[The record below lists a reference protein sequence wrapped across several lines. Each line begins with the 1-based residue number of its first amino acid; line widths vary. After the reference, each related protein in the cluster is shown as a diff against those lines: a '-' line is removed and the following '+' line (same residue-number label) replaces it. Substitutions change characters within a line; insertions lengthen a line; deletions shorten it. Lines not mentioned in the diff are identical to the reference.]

1 MKLKPVRLEP
11 EALAELEAAAVFY
24 DGREPGLGSALLLE
38 VSQVLDLVRQGPAR
52 YAPAPGVPW
61 ELGVKRALLRQF
73 PYTVAFV
80 ELPAEIRVLAVAHGK
95 QRPGYWRRRL

>member
-11 EALAELEAAAVFY
+11 EALAELEAAAIWY
-24 DGREPGLGSALLLE
+24 DGREAGLGSALLLE
-38 VSQVLDLVRQGPAR
+38 VSQVLHLIRQGPAM

-73 PYTVAFV
+73 PYTIAFV
-80 ELPAEIRVLAVAHGK
+80 ELPEEIRILAVAHGK